1 MKYSRHF
8 KEVMKYNVKYIIK
21 FVPIKYGLFYRHTKM
36 IPAIVKVEWNYTY
49 YRNLELHDSKLQY
62 SSNRYEYLQ
71 MKETIVV
78 KHKCEEKIKELL
90 KNYKSNYKDSRLIS
104 DYIDF

>member
-1 MKYSRHF
+1 
-8 KEVMKYNVKYIIK
+8 MKYNVKYIIK

-49 YRNLELHDSKLQY
+49 YSDLELHNSKLQY
-62 SSNRYEYLQ
+62 SWNKYEYLQ

-90 KNYKSNYKDSRLIS
+90 KKYKSNYKDSRLIS
-104 DYIDF
+104 DHIDF